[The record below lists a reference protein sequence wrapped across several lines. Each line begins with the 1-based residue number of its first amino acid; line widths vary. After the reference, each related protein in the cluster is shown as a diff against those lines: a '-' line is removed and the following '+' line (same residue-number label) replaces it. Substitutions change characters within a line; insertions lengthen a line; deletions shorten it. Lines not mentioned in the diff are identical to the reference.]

1 MNKAIFKENIKRF
14 WPVSFAAFIAYFM
27 CGPFYVLQSRGDLS
41 YGALSSAVSTGNV
54 GYMFVTCA
62 MTVVVGAVVY
72 SYLFKGSSTVF
83 MHAAPASRRE
93 LFMTS
98 AGSGLALAFVP
109 VLANA
114 LVLTAI
120 KLSGMYD
127 GYFRSGSEF
136 RTAEMWNVKSIIS
149 WMIVV
154 WIEIFFIFAICTL
167 SAMISGNGVINVL
180 TSMGL
185 NLLTTLVYLSAQAY
199 ASTFLF
205 GFSDGFLTDAMTRL
219 HPVLN
224 YGMNRVVFGN
234 DEMIIGEW
242 SVVIYTLVALGI
254 FTASYW
260 IYTNR
265 ANEKTGD
272 SYVFNAVNVMIC
284 VLMVYMGSSC
294 IGFIVE
300 DSLRYWGFLLGGIF
314 SFFVGQLIIQKSF
327 RIFNRGLL
335 VSLAASC
342 AVMVLVI
349 GCFAADI
356 FGIEKY
362 VPAEDEISFV
372 KVYDSEIYGNTFEI
386 SSPENISRVVDY
398 QKMIVDRKT
407 QITAKQKVTAERP
420 EESESW
426 GWFQIDYYLKNGKVV
441 RRHYSIPDSIRAD
454 SLSFDDLYS
463 SEEIMGVFDS
473 LISSEPADTQITV
486 FLERYDWYGE
496 PSPYASEYGQYFAD
510 KYNDY
515 YGMYDLSDSEK
526 SALMKAFYSD
536 IIRLGLKEISPYD
549 EPVYFNVEIRI
560 AHPLEEYEELAEKSL
575 GSSNEFH
582 DFWYIYDENGIRNG
596 VNEDFGFSV
605 IPQYTE
611 TLQVI
616 DEILAN
622 HFK

>member
-41 YGALSSAVSTGNV
+41 YGALSSAVSTANI
-54 GYMFVTCA
+54 GYIFVTCA

-72 SYLFKGSSTVF
+72 SYLFKGNSTVF

-136 RTAEMWNVKSIIS
+136 RAAEMWNIKSIIG
-149 WMIVV
+149 WMIIV

-260 IYTNR
+260 IYTKR

-272 SYVFNAVNVMIC
+272 SYVFNAVNVMIG

-342 AVMVLVI
+342 AVMALVI

-426 GWFQIDYYLKNGKVV
+426 GWFQIDYYLKNGKMV

-616 DEILAN
+616 DEILAS